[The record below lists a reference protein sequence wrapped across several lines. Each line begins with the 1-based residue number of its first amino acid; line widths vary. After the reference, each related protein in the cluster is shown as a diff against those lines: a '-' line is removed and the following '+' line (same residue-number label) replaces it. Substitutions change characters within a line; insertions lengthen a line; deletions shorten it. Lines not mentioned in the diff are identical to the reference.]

1 VLKYFPLQKPFL
13 GADFTKSGISL
24 EGRVD
29 LMTWRFESAKKH
41 AGLVKLDLSSRIW
54 GATLS
59 PEHVINTLCTT
70 INIAFVH
77 IFT

>member
-13 GADFTKSGISL
+13 VRIFTKSGISL

-41 AGLVKLDLSSRIW
+41 TGLVKL
-54 GATLS
+54 G
-59 PEHVINTLCTT
+59 
-70 INIAFVH
+70 F
-77 IFT
+77 IFENMGGYAVT